1 MVHKIKSHRDFSSAN
16 SPGDLWNIVGNA
28 LVDKAAGASSQR
40 ISSEMQQLIQDVKQF
55 RVLEQHNLWLVLQ
68 YLVDLNCCRTELIRK
83 VPARNVVDQSSDHPL
98 KLAMGDEARDA
109 MIAYTLVNPTKL
121 VLGNL
126 DEDLCKWFL
135 IGSTAHKMWIWL
147 SMLDWPPEES

>member
-1 MVHKIKSHRDFSSAN
+1 VVHKIKSHRDFSSAN

-28 LVDKAAGASSQR
+28 LVDKAADASLQR

-83 VPARNVVDQSSDHPL
+83 VPAGNVVDQSSDHPL
-98 KLAMGDEARDA
+98 KLAMGDEALDA

-126 DEDLCKWFL
+126 DEDLCKCF
-135 IGSTAHKMWIWL
+135 
-147 SMLDWPPEES
+147 